1 LLRVSEQ
8 EEGQLGDDSGFFR
21 GEVPQTRRCPFLS
34 AIHPHPLRRSA
45 MIFEM
50 NYAPD
55 LHVSRLLQEASSR
68 TGFAIAD
75 IEALV
80 ESELETGYLL
90 EYITAVLNNRTN

>member
-1 LLRVSEQ
+1 
-8 EEGQLGDDSGFFR
+8 
-21 GEVPQTRRCPFLS
+21 
-34 AIHPHPLRRSA
+34 
-45 MIFEM
+45 MIEM

-80 ESELETGYLL
+80 ESELETCYLL